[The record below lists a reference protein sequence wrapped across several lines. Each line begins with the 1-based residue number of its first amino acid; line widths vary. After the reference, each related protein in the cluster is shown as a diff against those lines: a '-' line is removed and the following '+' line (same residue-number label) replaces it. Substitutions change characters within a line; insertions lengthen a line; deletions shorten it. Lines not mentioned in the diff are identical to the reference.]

1 MSKFGIKK
9 KEDEVTVD
17 TLKMYFPNKSHT
29 ITQELADT
37 INEAQNAPDM
47 AIEGF
52 MDKIGR
58 ASCRERV

>member
-9 KEDEVTVD
+9 NEDVVTVD
-17 TLKMYFPNKSHT
+17 TLKMYFPTKSHT

-52 MDKIGR
+52 M
-58 ASCRERV
+58 ENLVEY